1 MKDTVIITGICGL
14 IGSHVARRLV
24 EKYNVV
30 GIDDLSGGSASNVP
44 DESEFFEEDCSD
56 PDSQWMKI
64 GEIFSEHKPRYVIHC
79 AAMAAENLSHNCRS
93 FTYKNNLVGEANIRN
108 ACINHSVEC
117 MVSMSSIA
125 VMGHQP
131 PPFTETDE
139 PRPCDPYG
147 ISKLAGELDAKC
159 AKDFFDLNYVI
170 FRPHNVIGTGQN
182 IADRYRN
189 VASIFIRAIT
199 ENKPLPIFG
208 DGSQTRAFSPVSYVA
223 DVIAASIERPETWNQ
238 TYNIGSDEPMTVM
251 ELALLICKIAG
262 VEPLFDYY
270 QARKEVTH
278 AHMKHD
284 KVHAAFPDIEPNRP
298 IEDVLREMLR
308 EAMSKRLP
316 VLQKGPEIEV
326 TKNLPKAWQTP

>member
-1 MKDTVIITGICGL
+1 MKDTVIISGICGL
-14 IGSHVARRLV
+14 IGHHVSQILM
-24 EKYNVV
+24 EKYHVV
-30 GIDDLSGGSASNVP
+30 GIDDMSGGDCNNETGAS
-44 DESEFFEEDCSD
+44 EIYTEDCSD

-64 GEIFSEHKPRYVIHC
+64 GEIFNNHQPRYVIHC

-93 FTYKNNLVGEANIRN
+93 FTYRNNLVGEANIRN
-108 ACINHSVEC
+108 ACINHDVEC

-147 ISKLAGELDAKC
+147 ISKLAGEMDAKC

-223 DVIAASIERPETWNQ
+223 DVIAASIERPETCNQ
-238 TYNIGSDEPMTVM
+238 TYNLGSDEPMTVM
-251 ELALLICKIAG
+251 ELGVIHSCLLRCCKHL
-262 VEPLFDYY
+262 VHHTPS
-270 QARKEVTH
+270 
-278 AHMKHD
+278 
-284 KVHAAFPDIEPNRP
+284 KV
-298 IEDVLREMLR
+298 
-308 EAMSKRLP
+308 SK
-316 VLQKGPEIEV
+316 
-326 TKNLPKAWQTP
+326 